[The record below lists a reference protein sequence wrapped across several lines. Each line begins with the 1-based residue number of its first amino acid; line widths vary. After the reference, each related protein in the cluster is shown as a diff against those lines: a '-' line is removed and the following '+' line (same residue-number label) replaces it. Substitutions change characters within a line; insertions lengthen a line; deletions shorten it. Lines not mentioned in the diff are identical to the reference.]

1 MPLQACGVRWPAT
14 GRPACSR
21 RPPMTATAGTVAD
34 LTRPAPPRRLRYKWM
49 YFFAAVALGPATR
62 QPEPR
67 RP

>member
-1 MPLQACGVRWPAT
+1 MHLQPCGVRWPAK
-14 GRPACSR
+14 GRPVFSR

-34 LTRPAPPRRLRYKWM
+34 VTRAAPPRRLRYKWM
-49 YFFAAVALGPATR
+49 YFLAAAALGPATR